1 MSTRDSQDDL
11 RHLLAPAFAHDA
23 SFVLTPPGFNDL
35 RSSETEAQQR
45 ERIMRRYV
53 WHINLREI
61 ETETIWN
68 MLARALKKDLTSMD
82 LEDIS
87 YVLLNLVNEFK
98 KEGGVF

>member
-1 MSTRDSQDDL
+1 
-11 RHLLAPAFAHDA
+11 
-23 SFVLTPPGFNDL
+23 
-35 RSSETEAQQR
+35 
-45 ERIMRRYV
+45 MRRYV
-53 WHINLREI
+53 WHVNLREI